1 MKNILIII
9 SFLIGC
15 CKINGQT
22 DTSQVKNYDFIIMDS
37 PAKLFTMRQFDQ
49 DYISL
54 YRIASNQLNK
64 AIENKRYVALVE
76 VSLGILFLPLTH
88 EEGHRSIL
96 TALNIGSISQPFF
109 NSKGVAIVSGV
120 TDQQLKNLR
129 DNDLPDYIR
138 LHTAGLEADYALTKK
153 VESLCAFEEDDFK
166 NLKWEYLFR
175 KLAILQYYVSGLFHY
190 NSDIN
195 EDADELKRDIVGF
208 DTYGAIRHLNR
219 PEMDFYRYT
228 KYDDLTGTEKDFV
241 KRIGYRSLLNL
252 INPLIVGKDNFT
264 ISDSVKLNF
273 GFGYTMV
280 PFGDMVEENI
290 WLLIHGTKVQINLN
304 QFENKNSWFWGG
316 GIGILDYPVCEKI
329 KTSFA
334 FNVWNQPKDLCFDSK
349 EGKFGYSFE
358 LDAKYELF
366 RNNSAAVKSLS
377 LNLGFINKSSGFLLE
392 EVYLSKHTGFRIGTS
407 LGL

>member
-1 MKNILIII
+1 MKNILIVIL
-9 SFLIGC
+9 FLIGC

-22 DTSQVKNYDFIIMDS
+22 DTNQVKNYDFIIMDS

-54 YRIASNQLNK
+54 YRIVSSQLNK
-64 AIENKRYVALVE
+64 AIENKKHVALIE

-96 TALNIGSISQPFF
+96 TTKNIGSISQPFF

-120 TDQQLKNLR
+120 TDEQLKYLR

-138 LHTAGLEADYALTKK
+138 LHTAGLESDYALTKK

-166 NLKWEYLFR
+166 NLEWEYLLR
-175 KLAILQYYVSGLFHY
+175 KFAILQYYVSGLFHY
-190 NSDIN
+190 NPDIN

-219 PEMDFYRYT
+219 PQMNFYRYT
-228 KYDDLTGTEKDFV
+228 KYDDLTFTEKDFV

-252 INPLIVGKDNFT
+252 LNPLIIGKDNFT
-264 ISDSVKLNF
+264 ITDFVKMNF

-280 PFGDMVEENI
+280 PFGDMIEENI
-290 WLLIHGTKVQINLN
+290 WLLIHGIKVQINLN
-304 QFENKNSWFWGG
+304 QFENRNSWFLGG
-316 GIGILDYPVCEKI
+316 GIGLLDYPVCKKI
-329 KTSFA
+329 KTSVIC
-334 FNVWNQPKDLCFDSK
+334 NLWNQPKDLSFNSK
-349 EGKFGYSFE
+349 DGKLGYSFE
-358 LDAKYELF
+358 LEAKYELF
-366 RNNSAAVKSLS
+366 RNNLTPVKSLS
-377 LNLGFINKSSGFLLE
+377 LNLGFIHKSSGFLLE
-392 EVYLSKHTGFRIGTS
+392 EVCLSKHTGFRIGTN